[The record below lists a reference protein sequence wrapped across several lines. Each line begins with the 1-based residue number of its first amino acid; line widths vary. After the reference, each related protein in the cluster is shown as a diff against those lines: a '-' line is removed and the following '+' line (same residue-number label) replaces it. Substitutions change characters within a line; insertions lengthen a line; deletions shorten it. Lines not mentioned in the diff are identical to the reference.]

1 MSPQPKPN
9 IALLGVGTLLVS
21 TMLSGFLIG
30 YGVDVW
36 LDTQPVFMLLFGLLG
51 LVGGIFRVYKLLI

>member
-1 MSPQPKPN
+1 MPPAPKPN